1 CQRHGNWPQ
10 RTF

>member
-10 RTF
+10 HTF

>member
-10 RTF
+10 LTF